1 MSTRAYI
8 IHEDKK
14 ISFDPDEAIPEG
26 DACDHC
32 GNMIPF
38 TSGDVMTG
46 KFRIGSKGKH
56 EFTVHRACAAG
67 MLENICREELH
78 FLSAGTQCGS
88 MPLTATAEDRGL
100 HCLKWTAPGIR
111 GCWRRSLIT
120 VTTGLSAVRS
130 ALTQRRPGSGGLN
143 FLFKVY
149 AHSRKDA
156 ERVGTQLFAEVTAVP

>member
-56 EFTVHRACAAG
+56 EFTVHQTCAAG

-78 FLSAGTQCGS
+78 FLS
-88 MPLTATAEDRGL
+88 
-100 HCLKWTAPGIR
+100 
-111 GCWRRSLIT
+111 RRYP
-120 VTTGLSAVRS
+120 VREY
-130 ALTQRRPGSGGLN
+130 AIDCYSGGSWIASPEVDCAWYQGLLEKIIDN
-143 FLFKVY
+143 SDDGVISCKV
-149 AHSRKDA
+149 SIDSA
-156 ERVGTQLFAEVTAVP
+156 EGQDPGD